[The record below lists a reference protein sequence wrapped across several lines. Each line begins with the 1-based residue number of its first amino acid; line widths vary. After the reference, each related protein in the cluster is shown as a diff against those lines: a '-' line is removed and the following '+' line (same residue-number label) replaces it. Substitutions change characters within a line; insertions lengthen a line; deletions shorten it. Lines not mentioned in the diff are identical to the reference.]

1 MKKIIYLFT
10 LLCFGLLQAQDYSGV
25 INSFFNENRSQYDLS
40 AQDVSDIHIYNQHFS
55 RSTSV
60 DHVYSLQRYQGIEV
74 FNAIANFAIKN
85 NSVFSVKNQFIAQ
98 LSQKANTTSPS
109 LTPVQAIQQAASHL
123 GLNSPTGLELIETVT
138 NHKFIFTNGNISQEN
153 INVKLVFQPNE
164 ELTAMRLAWDLDIFL
179 KDGSHWYSVRID
191 AVNGQLLSTHDWSS
205 RCNYDLPGE
214 AVHNHTASNTSG
226 LESILL
232 VKEAKTNFMSPNDG
246 SQYRVFPIPNESPNH
261 GNHQLVSQ
269 PAHPVASP
277 FGWHDT
283 NGIVGPE
290 FTVTRGN
297 NVRARAD
304 LAGNNGGNS
313 TQGGASLNFDF
324 PFNFN
329 QEPVGYVDGATT
341 NLFYWNNIIH
351 DVFYLYG
358 FNEVSGNF
366 QETNYTGLG
375 LGNDSV
381 NADAQDGSGLGN
393 ATFSTPPEG
402 NRPRMQMFLWPAN
415 GPPGE
420 PLTINNGP
428 LAGDY
433 TGIGST
439 FGAPLPTTPLTADL
453 ALTVDD
459 NAGTSTDP
467 YDACDTITN
476 PGVLNGKIAV
486 LRRGTCEFGV
496 KVLAAENAGAL
507 AVIVVNNVPGAP
519 TVMGPGA
526 VGGSVTIPS
535 LMVNQTDGEALIT
548 ALLDGQTISGT
559 IEFAGPYQ
567 IDGTLDNGIIA
578 HEYGHG
584 ISNRLTGGAFN
595 SGCLQNPEQMGE
607 GWSDYFG
614 LVLTMKEGDTP
625 EQRRGIGTYAIG
637 QPTNGNGIRPT
648 AYSTSFTINPSTY
661 GLTNNPGISVPHGIG
676 YVWSTVLWDLT
687 WALIDEYGFDPDI
700 YEGTGG
706 NNIALQL
713 VVDGL
718 KLQNCSPGFVNGRD
732 AILEADVLAN
742 GGVNRCLIWNV
753 FANRGLGLSASQGSS
768 FDRFDQVEAFDVP
781 QDCALG
787 TSDQSFNNF
796 SIYPNPSN
804 GNINITSRMDKGAS
818 TVSIFDI
825 NGRKVFSQEVS
836 MTGTVNIQAEGLNTG
851 IYIMEIKGDDY
862 THNAKLIIK

>member
-1 MKKIIYLFT
+1 MKKIIFLFT
-10 LLCFGLLQAQDYSGV
+10 LFCFGMVQAQDYLGV
-25 INSFFNENRSQYDLS
+25 INSFFNENRSQYGLS

-55 RSTSV
+55 QSTNV

-85 NSVFSVKNQFIAQ
+85 NSVVHVENQFIVQ

-109 LTPVQAIQQAASHL
+109 LTPVQAIQKAAVHL
-123 GLNSPTGLELIETVT
+123 GLNTPTGLELIETVT
-138 NHKFIFTNGNISQEN
+138 NHKFIYTDGNISQEN

-164 ELTAMRLAWDLDIFL
+164 EFTAMRLAWDLDIYL

-205 RCNYDLPGE
+205 NCNYDLPGD
-214 AVHNHTASNTSG
+214 AVHNHTASNTSQF
-226 LESILL
+226 ESILYS
-232 VKEAKTNFMSPNDG
+232 KSSIKTPNDG
-246 SQYRVFPIPNESPNH
+246 SEYRVFAMPNESPNH
-261 GNHQLVSQ
+261 GTDELVGE
-269 PAHPVASP
+269 PANVIASP

-283 NGIVGPE
+283 NGVVGPE

-304 LAGNNGGNS
+304 LAGNNGGS
-313 TQGGASLNFDF
+313 SAEGGASLSFDF
-324 PFNFN
+324 PFDFN
-329 QEPVGYVDGATT
+329 QQPVGYADGATT

-381 NADAQDGSGLGN
+381 NADAQDGSGLNN
-393 ATFSTPPEG
+393 ANFSTPPEG
-402 NRPRMQMFLWPAN
+402 NRPRMQMFLWSAS
-415 GPPGE
+415 GSPGE

-433 TGIGST
+433 PGVGAN

-453 ALTVDD
+453 VLVRDD
-459 NAGTSTDP
+459 DSGASTDP
-467 YDACDTITN
+467 NDGCDNI
-476 PGVLNGKIAV
+476 LNSAEIVGKIAV
-486 LRRGTCEFGV
+486 IRRGTCEFGF

-507 AVIVVNNVPGAP
+507 AVIIVNNVPGAP
-519 TVMGPGA
+519 IAMGPGD

-535 LMVNQTDGEALIT
+535 LMINQADGEAIIT
-548 ALLDGQTISGT
+548 ALDNLQTINGT
-559 IEFAGPYQ
+559 IVDDGPYQ

-584 ISNRLTGGAFN
+584 ISIRLTGGAFN
-595 SGCLQNPEQMGE
+595 SGCLQNDEQMGE

-614 LVLTMKEGDTP
+614 LILTMKEGDTP
-625 EQRRGIGTYAIG
+625 EQRRGIGTFAVG

-648 AYSTSFTINPSTY
+648 PYSTSLAINPSTY
-661 GLTNNPGISVPHGIG
+661 ASTNNQSISRPHGIG
-676 YVWSTVLWDLT
+676 YVWATMLWDLT

-718 KLQNCSPGFVNGRD
+718 KLQTCNPGFVNGRD
-732 AILEADVLAN
+732 AILQADLLAN
-742 GGVNRCLIWNV
+742 GGANRCLIWNV

-768 FDRFDQVEAFDVP
+768 FNRFDQVEAFDIP
-781 QDCALG
+781 EDCALG
-787 TSDQSFNNF
+787 TPDQSFNNF

-804 GNINITSRMDKGAS
+804 GNINITSKLDKGAS

-825 NGRKVFSQEVS
+825 NGRKVFSQDVS
-836 MTGTVNIQAEGLNTG
+836 MSGTVNIQAVGLKTG
-851 IYIMEIKGDDY
+851 IYIMEIRGDDY